1 MSTVTLLRVIT
12 AVGVLAALAGT
23 ARADDDADALA
34 GPKTTV
40 AAPARLTI
48 VKRDFQGRLE
58 QLEERPE
65 VAAVRLLTLDDP
77 TRAKVDALLS
87 ERAAVVASLA
97 TEHYSEIFKLQSE
110 LQVQSAGGAMSRDAR
125 RARREILLQLRE
137 IAKPLLTPPL
147 VETLA
152 SALPESQATQLR
164 DMVKEYRD
172 AAIASE
178 SNARGAG
185 TQQPATDNAV
195 DSAADAMMKDDPAA
209 PAASRK
215 PPAGARLREQI
226 EGQIYDLRLA
236 GREVNRAFQ
245 TFIADKQEQGERFL
259 TLIDATPEQ
268 RAKIDKILREKGE
281 AALINPTPAQRQEN
295 FQRILAELTPQQR
308 RKLLAEYRGK

>member
-34 GPKTTV
+34 GPKTSV

-58 QLEERPE
+58 QLDERPE

-87 ERAAVVASLA
+87 ERADVVASLA

-110 LQVQSAGGAMSRDAR
+110 LQVQSAGGAISRDAR

-164 DMVKEYRD
+164 YMVKDYRD

-178 SNARGAG
+178 SNARSAG
-185 TQQPATDNAV
+185 TQQSATDNAA
-195 DSAADAMMKDDPAA
+195 DPAADTMMKDDPAT
-209 PAASRK
+209 PAVSRK
-215 PPAGARLREQI
+215 QPAGARLREQI

>member
-1 MSTVTLLRVIT
+1 
-12 AVGVLAALAGT
+12 
-23 ARADDDADALA
+23 
-34 GPKTTV
+34 
-40 AAPARLTI
+40 
-48 VKRDFQGRLE
+48 
-58 QLEERPE
+58 
-65 VAAVRLLTLDDP
+65 
-77 TRAKVDALLS
+77 
-87 ERAAVVASLA
+87 
-97 TEHYSEIFKLQSE
+97 
-110 LQVQSAGGAMSRDAR
+110 
-125 RARREILLQLRE
+125 
-137 IAKPLLTPPL
+137 PL
-147 VETLA
+147 VDTVA

-172 AAIASE
+172 AAIATE
-178 SNARGAG
+178 SNTRGAAAN
-185 TQQPATDNAV
+185 TEQPATDNAAEP
-195 DSAADAMMKDDPAA
+195 AADAMMKDDPSA

-268 RAKIDKILREKGE
+268 RAKIDKILRDKGE